1 MMSEVGVFS
10 RVSGPSVAPGPA
22 RRSGRRR
29 VVAAAVFVLV
39 IVVVAFAIWIWPDLS
54 APPAHPV
61 SSSSTIDL
69 LPSVG
74 THSYCISGDPGVP
87 RPVYPLDDAVLQ
99 ANTYNVPSGTTGHVG
114 MCYDAATGA
123 MLGYANWSKVGSAG
137 GWFSYPQIT
146 YGVNF
151 WYGPYTTYTNESSL
165 WTLPQ
170 TVAAVTNE
178 SVWFTA
184 NYALHAPPSANT
196 TGYDL
201 SFDFFLMQPV
211 PSYYQVGPFVEV
223 EIFLAHNVSY
233 PFQWIPWSS
242 PTLVNG
248 TVAPVP
254 WDVAYWCHGPTPNN
268 GSNENVSFDFS
279 LDGQSTHGLASGQVG
294 IDLSAILEEV
304 EGLMP
309 SVSCWQGPVHGFSS
323 FHLDE
328 ANLGSEDGAIGGAS
342 YAYNWTVDDE
352 CIHANVTA
360 PSTTTTSC

>member
-1 MMSEVGVFS
+1 VVGL
-10 RVSGPSVAPGPA
+10 AIA
-22 RRSGRRR
+22 
-29 VVAAAVFVLV
+29 VVV
-39 IVVVAFAIWIWPDLS
+39 IVVVAFTLVFPRGSSPATR
-54 APPAHPV
+54 APGGP
-61 SSSSTIDL
+61 SEIEI
-69 LPSVG
+69 LPSGG
-74 THSYCISGDPGVP
+74 TASHCITGVPNVP
-87 RPVYPLDDAVLQ
+87 RPTYPLRDGVLQ
-99 ANTYNVPSGTTGHVG
+99 GNTYTVPSGTTGEIG

-123 MLGYANWSKVGSAG
+123 MLGYANWSKVGPAG

-146 YGVNF
+146 YGVDF
-151 WYGPYTTYTNESSL
+151 WYGPYTTYTNESAS

-184 NYALHAPPSANT
+184 NYGLHAPPADDV

-211 PSYYQVGPFVEV
+211 PSYFQVGPFVEV
-223 EIFLAHNVSY
+223 EIFLAHNISY
-233 PFQWIPWSS
+233 PFQWIHWST

-279 LDGQSTHGLASGQVG
+279 LDGQATHGIGAGQVG
-294 IDLSAILEEV
+294 LNLSAILAEV
-304 EGLMP
+304 DTLMP
-309 SVSCWQGPVHGFSS
+309 SVSCWQGPTHGFSN

-328 ANLGSEDGAIGGAS
+328 ANLGSEDGAVGGTT

-352 CIHANVTA
+352 CIHANVTVAA
-360 PSTTTTSC
+360 PSTTSC